1 MLDLIF
7 PAVCS
12 GCDTPVS
19 NKYLVCDSCIS
30 GVKFVSDF
38 SSCDWCGT
46 PFGFFGDEYQDT
58 SETALP
64 LTGPGH
70 LCGRCLRGG
79 FSFEKARSVAIY
91 EGKVRDMI
99 HEFKYRGR
107 LGLEGFLESLMIEH
121 FPYPRDVFD
130 IVVPVPM
137 HISKLRSREYNQSAI
152 LAYGLA
158 LGIGVRCDLRTF
170 RKICDTRPQIECRNE
185 EERRRNVRGA
195 FSVVSPGSFRDKSI
209 LLVDDV
215 FTSGSTSDEC
225 AREIL
230 KSGATSVSVFTLS
243 RAKGI

>member
-7 PAVCS
+7 PDVCS

-38 SSCDWCGT
+38 SSCEGCGT
-46 PFGFFGDEYQDT
+46 PFGFFSDEFYSMAD
-58 SETALP
+58 TALP
-64 LTGPGH
+64 PGAQGH

-79 FSFEKARSVAIY
+79 FSFGAARSVVIY
-91 EGKVRDMI
+91 EGKIRDMI

-107 LGLEGFLESLMIEH
+107 LGLEGFLGSLMIEH
-121 FPYPRDVFD
+121 FPYPCGVFD

-137 HISKLRSREYNQSAI
+137 HISKLREREYNQSAV

-158 LGIGVRCDLRTF
+158 RGIGVRCDLRAF
-170 RKICDTRPQIECRNE
+170 RKIRDTRPQIEFKNE

-195 FSVVSPGSFRDKSI
+195 FSVASPGSFRDKSI

-215 FTSGSTSDEC
+215 FTTGSTSDEC
-225 AREIL
+225 ARVIL
-230 KSGATSVSVFTLS
+230 KSGAAGVSVFTLS